1 MAQTVEHFESEI
13 CERCGGTGEYSYNQ
27 LDGTRCYGCNGAKF
41 RLTQRGREARD
52 AYHAANSDTI
62 RAGDMRDGQV
72 FVRSDGRK
80 LRVQRVEH
88 GDFGSARGSNGGV
101 AWEKTI
107 NVAIITGVGKN
118 ETRHLFNEF
127 DDVNRWSLRVELPP
141 VMVPGTNRAGEM
153 LRYYEHAATV
163 AEQVH
168 STIGAWNE

>member
-1 MAQTVEHFESEI
+1 MARTVEHFESET

-27 LDGTRCYGCNGAKF
+27 LDGTRCYGCNGVGWK
-41 RLTQRGREARD
+41 LTQRGREAYE
-52 AYHAANSDTI
+52 AYQAANSDVI

-72 FVRSDGRK
+72 FVRTDGRK
-80 LRVQRVEH
+80 FRVQRVEH
-88 GDFGSARGSNGGV
+88 RDYGISRGSNGGIE
-101 AWEKTI
+101 WERAL
-107 NVAIITGVGKN
+107 NVAIVTGVGEN
-118 ETRHLFNEF
+118 ETHHIFNEN